1 MNAIA
6 NTETMSPATVEQVL
20 GTGNLANLSPA
31 QRVELMLSVC
41 RSRGLN
47 PLTRPFRFLSFQGQ
61 VVMYAT
67 RDCGDQLRKI
77 DGVNVEIAHKGIED
91 DLYVVEVRATDKTG
105 RHDTDLG
112 AVQIGALKG
121 EARANAIMRAITKAK
136 RRVTLSISGLGLLD
150 ETEAL
155 GLPGAKPLDDD
166 VIEGKAEPSERDRIN
181 ESVPLRAAT
190 APMPRG
196 ERVTEAAEPAERT
209 DAAWQTWLDKLRAAC
224 AVLQHRSE
232 VVEVAERRSVA
243 DALATSPGWVKSE
256 ISAILAENYRRFGA
270 EPEPTAPE
278 WPGDDE
284 VAIAGEEKVGA
295 G

>member
-1 MNAIA
+1 
-6 NTETMSPATVEQVL
+6 MSPATVEQVL
-20 GTGNLANLSPA
+20 GTGNLANLSPS

-91 DLYVVEVRATDKTG
+91 DLYVVEVRATDKSG

-112 AVQIGALKG
+112 AVQIGSLKG

-166 VIEGKAEPSERDRIN
+166 VIEGHAEPPVSDARARINAEIPLQQGQVGANPKPTVSQYLDALELAFRDAGTIGEVNKIIGSERTQ
-181 ESVPLRAAT
+181 AAMARLQGDAKARLDGIIAAAIAAH
-190 APMPRG
+190 APVEHPDPEADDGWPGPTPEDVRR
-196 ERVTEAAEPAERT
+196 EREAAE
-209 DAAWQTWLDKLRAAC
+209 
-224 AVLQHRSE
+224 V
-232 VVEVAERRSVA
+232 
-243 DALATSPGWVKSE
+243 
-256 ISAILAENYRRFGA
+256 
-270 EPEPTAPE
+270 
-278 WPGDDE
+278 
-284 VAIAGEEKVGA
+284 
-295 G
+295 